1 MENIR
6 GIVEQLVRD
15 MPGVDGVSE
24 ATVDKHEVVKQIK
37 INSTANLVWDM
48 VVTVNNS
55 GEVVSVVFKPQT
67 VEPSI
72 NQSLPPSEIIDGA
85 LDDLVVNVA

>member
-15 MPGVDGVSE
+15 MPGVEGISE
-24 ATVDKHEVVKQIK
+24 ATINKPQVVKQIK

-48 VVTVNNS
+48 VVTVSNS
-55 GEVVSVVFKPQT
+55 GEVISVVFKPQT

-72 NQSLPPSEIIDGA
+72 NQSLPSSEIIDGA
-85 LDDLVVNVA
+85 LDDLVVSVA